1 MRVKCLLALLLT
13 TGGVMLAGDS
23 MGSVSAAKG
32 LEMNGQAVPVAG
44 TKEWPVG
51 AGDELRSD
59 AAPVVLTMKD
69 GSRFVLGAKSQ
80 AKLETGVVRLMS
92 GTMRYELGQ
101 RSELRVAVK
110 SDVLAGRTG
119 VASTVANPV
128 TPVAA
133 ARAGAEATLP
143 ISRRRP

>member
-1 MRVKCLLALLLT
+1 MRLKCILALIMT
-13 TGGVMLAGDS
+13 TGGVMLAGDNL
-23 MGSVSAAKG
+23 GKVSAAKG

-59 AAPVVLTMKD
+59 AAPVVLTMRD

-80 AKLETGVVRLMS
+80 AKVETGVVRLVN
-92 GTMRYELGQ
+92 GTMRYELAQ
-101 RSELRVAVK
+101 RSDLRVAVK

-133 ARAGAEATLP
+133 PRAAAEETLP

>member
-1 MRVKCLLALLLT
+1 MRLKCVLGLILM
-13 TGGVMLAGDS
+13 TGGVMVAGES
-23 MGSVSAAKG
+23 LGQVSAAKG

-59 AAPVVLTMKD
+59 AAPVVLTMRD

-80 AKLETGVVRLMS
+80 ARVEAGLVRLVS
-92 GTMRYELGQ
+92 GTMQYELGQ

-110 SDVLAGRTG
+110 NEVLPGRTG
-119 VASTVANPV
+119 LATTVANPV

-133 ARAGAEATLP
+133 RQTAAAEALP